1 MRGDFMGL
9 VWREQL
15 SVGNDVIDSDHKHLI
30 EIINLVERSL
40 KTINRS
46 ELTVAFGSLIQ
57 YSKEH
62 FDREE
67 KIASAAGYMQVSHLH
82 QSHEQLLRKIDQ
94 MQQKIGEVWTEAAV
108 EHFTALLRD
117 WLINHVIK
125 EDLLMKPMLKKHSPK
140 FNPK

>member
-1 MRGDFMGL
+1 MGL

-40 KTINRS
+40 KTINRG
-46 ELTVAFGSLIQ
+46 ELTVALGSLTR

-67 KIASAAGYMQVSHLH
+67 KIASAAGYMQVSRLH
-82 QSHEQLLRKIDQ
+82 QSHEQLLKKIDQ
-94 MQQKIGEVWTEAAV
+94 MQQEIGEVWTASAV

-125 EDLLMKPMLKKHSPK
+125 EDLLLKPVLKKHPPK
-140 FNPK
+140 FNPR